1 MATRS
6 CGNGCARPCRSLSR
20 SSRTAPSIPA
30 PARDRRRSRR
40 RRHPRPRHEKR
51 SAAESGGDWAIRRT
65 ASGGSSDCRQRVGA
79 EHLPRRVMAG
89 RRRIPGSGRCASF
102 DRPSALVWRQWWMS
116 RADPCARATAA
127 RRRSGSRGSSPPT
140 TSRATWR
147 SCCGSSPRSSSRASR
162 ASTRSWWSR
171 GDRRRPA
178 EPARGARAA
187 VGGDQG
193 RRGSGGRQPARGG
206 RRCQRLERAAAGA
219 LARSAAA
226 RAGSAAVRGRP
237 RQRPDERLLHGPARI
252 RTVSEVGYVF
262 RERLAG
268 ESKVTA
274 KLYVDY
280 LRHLVR
286 LRLAMLPA
294 RFPRFAAVGLSGVA
308 VDMALLF
315 LLSDPHALG
324 WGLTQSKV
332 LAAEAAIVNNFIWN
346 DSWTFRDLAQRLGG
360 GAARLKRFAKFNL
373 ICAMGLALSVLLLAL
388 QVNVLR
394 IDRYLANAVAIAL
407 VTAWNFWMNKA
418 FSWSVPRAPAP
429 ARRALLAE
437 RRAAVP

>member
-1 MATRS
+1 MRIVRPAFGTRLAAVVDVPRGPL
-6 CGNGCARPCRSLSR
+6 CVGHDPQAPIRLSLIVPTYNESR
-20 SSRTAPSIPA
+20 NLEELLRQLTAVLEPRLAGEYEILVVDDDSPDGTWAVAMRLAERWPA
-30 PARDRRRSRR
+30 VRVMRRRSEKGLSTAVIRGWQAAR
-40 RRHPRPRHEKR
+40 GEVLAVIDADLQHPPEVLARLWEAITDGADLAVASRH
-51 SAAESGGDWAIRRT
+51 AEGGGVSDW
-65 ASGGSSDCRQRVGA
+65 
-79 EHLPRRVMAG
+79 
-89 RRRIPGSGRCASF
+89 
-102 DRPSALVWRQWWMS
+102 SALR
-116 RADPCARATAA
+116 RAL
-127 RRRSGSRGSSPPT
+127 SRGAQLLGLAVLPSVVGRVSDPM
-140 TSRATWR
+140 SGYFMVR
-147 SCCGSSPRSSSRASR
+147 
-162 ASTRSWWSR
+162 
-171 GDRRRPA
+171 
-178 EPARGARAA
+178 RAA
-187 VGGDQG
+187 V
-193 RRGSGGRQPARGG
+193 
-206 RRCQRLERAAAGA
+206 AGA
-219 LARSAAA
+219 ELSPL
-226 RAGSAAVRGRP
+226 GYKILIEVLGRGR
-237 RQRPDERLLHGPARI
+237 I
-252 RTVSEVGYVF
+252 RAVSEVGYVF

-332 LAAEAAIVNNFIWN
+332 LAAEAAIVNNFTWN

-388 QVNVLR
+388 QVDVLR
-394 IDRYLANAVAIAL
+394 INRYLANAVAIAL